1 MSVSAVLSNPKLTDY
16 IKGNLDD
23 LWFGTFLQGY
33 RYMDNKQKGAFGE
46 LFAEEY
52 LTSKKFKVTGREN
65 GNSDHDMVV
74 NGLKVEV
81 KFSIAQTNTNK
92 KTGVKKLIKNKFM
105 MNHVG
110 VGKDYDR
117 LLFIGINP
125 NFEESRIA
133 WFSKKDVEKLIN
145 NRINKNDKSYFGFQ
159 QGGIHTGNDDFMI
172 GSNKLVNLLNSKYAR
187 TLEQW

>member
-1 MSVSAVLSNPKLTDY
+1 MSVSSVLSLPKLSNY
-16 IKGNLDD
+16 IKNNLDD
-23 LWFGTFLQGY
+23 LWYGTFLQGY

-52 LTSKKFKVTGREN
+52 LKSNKFKVSGREN

-74 NGLKVEV
+74 NSLKVEV
-81 KFSIAQTNTNK
+81 KFSVAQTSTNK
-92 KTGVKKLIKNKFM
+92 KTGEKKLVKDKFM

-110 VGKDYDR
+110 IGKDYDR

-125 NFEESRIA
+125 EFEESRIV
-133 WFSKKDVEKLIN
+133 WFDKKDIKKIIN
-145 NRINKNDKSYFGFQ
+145 NKEYFGYQ
-159 QGGIHTGNDDFMI
+159 QGGNNAENDDYMS
-172 GSNKLVNLLNSKYAR
+172 GANKLLNLINSKYAR